1 MLKNEYTVWAS
12 MSLVKNMYL
21 VLYVTSNY
29 MQLIGWLVRCS
40 IVYQSRVLHS
50 YGDATIS
57 GNELHSTRDH
67 LAWKDFYFTKADVT
81 QDFGFYGL
89 NL

>member
-1 MLKNEYTVWAS
+1 

-29 MQLIGWLVRCS
+29 MQLIGWLVRRS

-57 GNELHSTRDH
+57 GKELHSTCDH
-67 LAWKDFYFTKADVT
+67 LAWKDFYFTKPDVT